1 MFRFV
6 ALALCLPL
14 MLLVSCGGTASEP
27 KASQTAD
34 LNQSAYEA
42 DPTGWTDLMPSAD
55 LGGWSRMPIPTDKTL
70 GAQQWFVRDGMLVL
84 EADGERE
91 WLRYDGK
98 QFQNFIAHVEWRF
111 RKVEVE
117 EGEPRYNGGVYFWA
131 EPKGAQFYQA
141 QTGQAGGWLFGD
153 FPKDGDRNRT
163 NLRDQMGEN
172 RVKPVGEW
180 NTYEIHATP
189 QEIRLWVNGAVQS
202 RWENPPLTGG
212 YFGLE
217 AEGYYMEFRKLLIKE
232 LP

>member
-1 MFRFV
+1 MSRIFP
-6 ALALCLPL
+6 LLLCLPL
-14 MLLVSCGGTASEP
+14 VLFVSCGGPAVVDEVSNP
-27 KASQTAD
+27 ANP
-34 LNQSAYEA
+34 NQSAYEA
-42 DPTGWTDLMPSAD
+42 DPTGWTDLMPAAD
-55 LGGWSRMPIPTDKTL
+55 LAGWSRLPIPVDKQL
-70 GAQQWFVRDGMLVL
+70 GPQQWSVRDGMLVL
-84 EADGERE
+84 DADGERE
-91 WLRYDGK
+91 WLRYDAK
-98 QFQNFIAHVEWRF
+98 PFKSFVAHVEWRF
-111 RKVEVE
+111 RKVEE
-117 EGEPRYNGGVYFWA
+117 TEPRYNGGVYFWA

-163 NLRDQMGEN
+163 NLREQMGEN

-202 RWENPPLTGG
+202 RWQNPPLSSG